1 MNIRPYLPDWAQEW
15 IAVIV
20 PGLQIVAI
28 LAVAWLLQYLLRR
41 LLKRTAERY
50 QLPMDLVS
58 PVRGIVRWVI
68 YGAALLLIM
77 ERMGVSAAVLW
88 TGFTGFVTVA
98 AVAFF
103 AAWSV
108 LSNLFC
114 AVLIF
119 STRPF
124 RVNDV
129 VELIDSGDKPGIKGR
144 VLDIRLV
151 YTTLE
156 DVTPEHEGAL
166 LQVPNS
172 LFFQKSLRRW
182 RAPETS
188 GSSILGL

>member
-1 MNIRPYLPDWAQEW
+1 LLRLREYLPLWAHDW
-15 IAVIV
+15 IDIIV
-20 PGLQIVAI
+20 PGLQIIGI
-28 LAVAWLLQYLLRR
+28 LVVAWLLQYLLRR
-41 LLKRTAERY
+41 LVSRVGLRY
-50 QLPMDLVS
+50 QLPTDLVA
-58 PVRGIVRWVI
+58 PVRNMLRYLI
-68 YGAALLLIM
+68 YGAAFLLVM
-77 ERMGVSAAVLW
+77 ERLGVSATVLW

-124 RVNDV
+124 RLGDV

-144 VLDIRLV
+144 VIDIQLV

-156 DVTPEHEGAL
+156 DVTAEHAGAL
-166 LQVPNS
+166 LQVPNA

-182 RAPETS
+182 RSDPGTLS
-188 GSSILGL
+188 L